1 MARLLELCGDFP
13 ELDLAPGEVVLA
25 ENESSNRLI
34 VLSEGAMEVYRDDVT
49 IALVTEP
56 SSIFGEMSLLLGIPH
71 TANVRAVAPSKV
83 RVIDDALE
91 HLRDNPGLVLPIA
104 QLLARRLQSANSYLV
119 DIKKQFA
126 DRRDHFAMVDQVLE
140 SLSNQQDEEFT
151 PSGELPSEPSS
162 PAIPGAR

>member
-1 MARLLELCGDFP
+1 MARLLDLCGEFP
-13 ELDLAPGEVVLA
+13 EHDLATGEVILTDG
-25 ENESSNRLI
+25 EFSNKLV

-56 SSIFGEMSLLLGIPH
+56 SAIFGEMSLLLGIPH
-71 TANVRAVAPSKV
+71 TANVRAAAPSKV
-83 RVIDDALE
+83 RVIENALD
-91 HLRDNPGLVLPIA
+91 HLRQNPGLVLPIA

-126 DRRDHFAMVDQVLE
+126 DRRDHLAMVDQVLE
-140 SLSNQQDEEFT
+140 SLANQQDEEFT

-162 PAIPGAR
+162 PAIPDAR